1 MEIEAI
7 EFDLSGNKKWEF
19 QYLDKDWTGKYY
31 PFPADQYFS
40 VVEFKDKSLLYRDMD
55 GRPLMKLNNFTVY
68 EQYIECSMNS
78 LQREIYLTPKSLVVT
93 EKMRKKGKI
102 DRYFVR
108 DKFDKNIFEVSKT
121 SFNKAGSFYD
131 KVSFMWSL
139 QKSKSVV
146 LSYNLKSLIN
156 ASFTVPEIIKT
167 VYPLEFYQQE
177 ELTIEQTKLNKI
189 VKLIE
194 QDGYTYV
201 HGHNPHSHPTED
213 MFIDEESNQPIT
225 TAGY

>member
-40 VVEFKDKSLLYRDMD
+40 VVEFKDKSLLYRDGE
-55 GRPLMKLNNFTVY
+55 GRPLMKLNNFTLY
-68 EQYIECSMNS
+68 EQYIACSMNS

-102 DRYFVR
+102 NRYFVR

-146 LSYNLKSLIN
+146 LSYNQKSLIN
-156 ASFTVPEIIKT
+156 ASFTIPEIIKS
-167 VYPLEFYQQE
+167 VYPLEFYVE
-177 ELTIEQTKLNKI
+177 ELTSEQIKLKRIEE
-189 VKLIE
+189 LIE

-201 HGHNPHSHPTED
+201 HGSNVEPPTTQYGRTPPGG
-213 MFIDEESNQPIT
+213 S
-225 TAGY
+225 GY

>member
-1 MEIEAI
+1 MEIAAI

-40 VVEFKDKSLLYRDMD
+40 VVEFKDKSLLYRDGQ
-55 GRPLMKLNNFTVY
+55 GRPLMKLNNFTLY
-68 EQYIECSMNS
+68 EQYIACSMNS

-102 DRYFVR
+102 ERYFVR

-156 ASFTVPEIIKT
+156 ASFTIPEIIKS
-167 VYPLEFYQQE
+167 VYPLEFYVE
-177 ELTIEQTKLNKI
+177 ELTSEQIKLKRIEE
-189 VKLIE
+189 LIE

-201 HGHNPHSHPTED
+201 HGSNVEPPTTQYGRTPPGG
-213 MFIDEESNQPIT
+213 S
-225 TAGY
+225 GY

>member
-1 MEIEAI
+1 
-7 EFDLSGNKKWEF
+7 
-19 QYLDKDWTGKYY
+19 
-31 PFPADQYFS
+31 
-40 VVEFKDKSLLYRDMD
+40 
-55 GRPLMKLNNFTVY
+55 
-68 EQYIECSMNS
+68 
-78 LQREIYLTPKSLVVT
+78 
-93 EKMRKKGKI
+93 
-102 DRYFVR
+102 
-108 DKFDKNIFEVSKT
+108 
-121 SFNKAGSFYD
+121 
-131 KVSFMWSL
+131 MWSL

>member
-40 VVEFKDKSLLYRDMD
+40 VVEFKDKSLLYRDGE
-55 GRPLMKLNNFTVY
+55 GRPLMKLNNFTLY
-68 EQYIECSMNS
+68 EQYIACSMNS
-78 LQREIYLTPKSLVVT
+78 LQREIYLTPNSLVVT

-102 DRYFVR
+102 NRYFVR

-146 LSYNLKSLIN
+146 LSYNQKSLIN
-156 ASFTVPEIIKT
+156 ASFTIPEIIKS
-167 VYPLEFYQQE
+167 VYPLEFYVE
-177 ELTIEQTKLNKI
+177 ELTSEQIKLKRIEE
-189 VKLIE
+189 LIE

-201 HGHNPHSHPTED
+201 HGSNVEPPTTQYGRTPPGG
-213 MFIDEESNQPIT
+213 S
-225 TAGY
+225 GY

>member
-7 EFDLSGNKKWEF
+7 KFDLSGNKKWEF

-40 VVEFKDKSLLYRDMD
+40 VVEFKDKSLLYRDGE
-55 GRPLMKLNNFTVY
+55 GRPLMKLNNFTLY
-68 EQYIECSMNS
+68 EQYIACSMNS

-102 DRYFVR
+102 NRYFVR

-156 ASFTVPEIIKT
+156 ASFTIPEIIKS
-167 VYPLEFYQQE
+167 VYPLEFYVE
-177 ELTIEQTKLNKI
+177 ELTSEQIKLKRIEE
-189 VKLIE
+189 LIE

-201 HGHNPHSHPTED
+201 HGSNVEPPTTQYGRTPPGG
-213 MFIDEESNQPIT
+213 S
-225 TAGY
+225 GY

>member
-40 VVEFKDKSLLYRDMD
+40 VVEFKDKSLLYRDGQ
-55 GRPLMKLNNFTVY
+55 GRPLMKLNNFTLY
-68 EQYIECSMNS
+68 EQYIACSMNS
-78 LQREIYLTPKSLVVT
+78 LQREIYLTPNSLVVT

-102 DRYFVR
+102 NRYFVR

-146 LSYNLKSLIN
+146 LSYNQKSLIN
-156 ASFTVPEIIKT
+156 ASFTIPEIIKS
-167 VYPLEFYQQE
+167 VYPLEFYVE
-177 ELTIEQTKLNKI
+177 ELTSEQIKLKRIEE
-189 VKLIE
+189 LIE

-201 HGHNPHSHPTED
+201 HGSNVEPPTTQYGRTPPGG
-213 MFIDEESNQPIT
+213 S
-225 TAGY
+225 GY

>member
-7 EFDLSGNKKWEF
+7 KFDLSGNKKWEF

-40 VVEFKDKSLLYRDMD
+40 VVEFKDKSLLYRDGQ
-55 GRPLMKLNNFTVY
+55 GRPLMKLNNFTLY
-68 EQYIECSMNS
+68 EQYIACSMNS
-78 LQREIYLTPKSLVVT
+78 LQREIYLTPNSLVVT

-102 DRYFVR
+102 NRYFVR

-146 LSYNLKSLIN
+146 LSYNQKSLIN
-156 ASFTVPEIIKT
+156 ASFTIPEIIKS
-167 VYPLEFYQQE
+167 VYPLEFYVE
-177 ELTIEQTKLNKI
+177 ELTSEQIKLKRIEE
-189 VKLIE
+189 LIE

-201 HGHNPHSHPTED
+201 HGSNVEPPTTQYGRTPPGG
-213 MFIDEESNQPIT
+213 S
-225 TAGY
+225 GY

>member
-40 VVEFKDKSLLYRDMD
+40 VVEFKDKSLLYRDGQ
-55 GRPLMKLNNFTVY
+55 GRPLMKLNNFTLY
-68 EQYIECSMNS
+68 EQYIACSMNS
-78 LQREIYLTPKSLVVT
+78 LQREIYLTPNSLVVT

-102 DRYFVR
+102 ERYFVR

-156 ASFTVPEIIKT
+156 ASFTIPEIIKS
-167 VYPLEFYQQE
+167 VYPLEFYVE
-177 ELTIEQTKLNKI
+177 ELTSEQIKLKRIEE
-189 VKLIE
+189 LIE

-201 HGHNPHSHPTED
+201 HGSNVEPPTTQYGRTPPGG
-213 MFIDEESNQPIT
+213 S
-225 TAGY
+225 GY